1 VNAVTRLVAAGAYG
15 TLFVTARCRVVPH
28 RDSCVRAAGVGVVAP
43 SVELATNTNNRGTEV
58 LLEQQTGIARQTSSG
73 SEVTAFVRRA
83 FGIRFQM
90 RFHWETKWWPVDAQE
105 VAETLA
111 GYHNNLQGCL
121 EQMRE
126 GQELRSGL
134 AHFRVRR

>member
-1 VNAVTRLVAAGAYG
+1 MQVEEAVDVVDRMAVAPDVAAFG
-15 TLFVTARCRVVPH
+15 
-28 RDSCVRAAGVGVVAP
+28 
-43 SVELATNTNNRGTEV
+43 
-58 LLEQQTGIARQTSSG
+58 
-73 SEVTAFVRRA
+73 RRA
-83 FGIRFQM
+83 FGLAFDM

-126 GQELRSGL
+126 GMELSSGL
-134 AHFRVRR
+134 AFFRVRR